1 MKEII
6 ESYFRERSL
15 VNHQLASYND
25 CIPTA
30 DSQNSRFEKIVRNI
44 RIGTDEIIE
53 DEEGGII
60 KLDVLDHEIQVR
72 MKNMTLGPPT
82 IREANG
88 AEHPS
93 SPLECRLRKLTYMSP
108 VYLDFTIHRDDLPQP
123 IVEEKVQIGS
133 VPIMIRS
140 RRCNLNPSHIDA
152 NRNLSPEKSEEDKEY
167 YHTLLQG
174 KGEDPHDPGGY
185 FIINGTERVL
195 ISMEDLAPNRVTVE
209 MNKRYARKTEVA
221 KIFSQKDGVRKPLTV
236 EKRKDGM
243 LMVKISS
250 AGTTPIPVVLLM
262 RALGIDNDQEI
273 FQAIAGPTETFK
285 FIVANLNEVKD
296 NEEYGVES
304 SGEAHDWLQ
313 KKFAAGQQ
321 REYREQRI
329 QNLLDKELLPHLE
342 TPLSDKDKERIG
354 PDLAAQAEVRTERN
368 RKKKAIFLGRIVRQV
383 LEMAIQNKKPND
395 KDHYANKRVRLA
407 GDLIED
413 LFRVSL
419 QQLARDLKYQ
429 LERHH
434 NRKRDLKITSCLR
447 PDVLTSKVMHAL
459 ATGNWV
465 GGRSGV
471 SQLLDRTTFLAA
483 LSHMRRVTSPLVRSQ
498 PHFEARDLH
507 PTQWGRLCPN
517 ETPEGQNCGLVK
529 NAAQMID
536 VSEAVNENE
545 VKTLLEELGVNPNP
559 EGWSDGTRVH
569 VNGDIF
575 GLHTKPYHLVD
586 HFKRGRRRGNIR
598 HECNIRHDAL
608 NRDIFINTDK
618 GRILRPLLVLDSG
631 SLVISKDDLDNLRS
645 REINF
650 DRLVQKGAVEWVDAE
665 EEEDLLVAPRPFDLP
680 HVSPKNGRPLNPAN
694 VEWVNMG
701 EEGIKKAKL
710 RADIIMPNG
719 TKLTENFSVPLN
731 YYQENYD
738 ELRKKE
744 RHKNKPDVLTYTH
757 VEIDPQLILGVCA
770 SLVPYPEHNSTPRVT
785 GGTAMVK
792 QSLGLPSANGR
803 LRPDTRQHILHYTQ
817 NSMTGTRAMEA
828 TNFLRRPAGQNF
840 VVAILSH
847 HGYNMQD
854 AVIMN
859 RGSVERA
866 LGRSTFVR
874 TYNAERKRFPG
885 GQVDEIEIPGTGL
898 DEVKGLK
905 SPESYAHLED
915 DGLPTPETEISSKP
929 DDRDRVPQ
937 VLVGKTSPP
946 RFLEETHGAFL
957 QAQERRES
965 SMNVRHGEGGFV
977 DNVFVTESLD
987 SGRLVRITLRTNR
1000 IPELGDKFASRH
1012 GQKGVIGRLVDP
1024 EDMPFTVDG
1033 VVPDLLINPH
1043 AIPSRMTVAHI
1054 LEMIGGKVGA
1064 MDGRLI
1070 DGTAFSGEKED
1081 SLREGLLRH
1090 GFAHT
1095 GRESMI
1101 NGETGEEFPAQ
1112 TFVGVIYYQK
1122 LHHMV
1127 SGKIHARSRGRV
1139 QILTRQP
1146 TEGRARQGG
1155 LRFGEMERDCLIAH
1169 GASMV
1174 IKDRLLDE
1182 SDGWELFVC
1191 AESGHIAF
1199 WDWRKRC
1206 YVSPIHGDKAEVFPV
1221 STSYAFKLLLD
1232 EMKSLGVA
1240 MRLELEDRR

>member
-25 CIPTA
+25 CIPSA
-30 DSQNSRFEKIVRNI
+30 DSQSSRFEEIVRNI
-44 RIGTDEIIE
+44 RIGTEEVLD
-53 DEEGGII
+53 DDEGGLI
-60 KLDVLDHEIQVR
+60 KLDVLDHDIQVR

-88 AEHPS
+88 SEHPS

-108 VYLDFTIHRDDLPQP
+108 IYLDFTIHRDDLPQP

-140 RRCNLNPSHIDA
+140 RRCNLNPAHIDA
-152 NRNLSPEKSEEDKEY
+152 NRNLSPNQSEEDKEH
-167 YHTLLQG
+167 YHRLLEG

-250 AGTTPIPVVLLM
+250 AGTTAIPVVMLM
-262 RALGIDNDQEI
+262 RSLGIDNDQEI

-296 NEEYGVES
+296 NEEYNVENQE
-304 SGEAHDWLQ
+304 EAMQWLE

-321 REYREQRI
+321 KEYREQRI
-329 QNLLDKELLPHLE
+329 QNLLDKELLPHLGS
-342 TPLSDKDKERIG
+342 SDD
-354 PDLAAQAEVRTERN
+354 N

-383 LEMAIQNKKPND
+383 LEMAINNKEPND

-471 SQLLDRTTFLAA
+471 SQLLDRTSFLAA

-529 NAAQMID
+529 NAAQMVDI
-536 VSEAVNENE
+536 SEAVSEEE
-545 VKTLLEELGVNPNP
+545 VKALLAEADVDPNP
-559 EGWSDGTRVH
+559 VGWAEGARVH

-575 GLHTKPYHLVD
+575 GLHMNPHKLVE
-586 HFKRGRRRGNIR
+586 HFKRRRRSGRIR
-598 HECNIRHDAL
+598 SEVSIRHDAV

-618 GRILRPLLVLDSG
+618 GRILRPLLVLDGG
-631 SLVISKDDLDNLRS
+631 SMVLSKEYLDGLKDRSISFKDLVN
-645 REINF
+645 EG
-650 DRLVQKGAVEWVDAE
+650 VVEWVDAE

-680 HVSPKNGRPLNPAN
+680 HMSPKHGRPINPAK
-694 VEWVNMG
+694 VQWLNMG
-701 EEGIKKAKL
+701 EEGISKAKL
-710 RADIIMPNG
+710 SAEVIMPNG
-719 TKLTENFSVPLN
+719 EVVNEKFSIPLN
-731 YYQENYD
+731 YYQED
-738 ELRKKE
+738 LDKLRRKEKKTG
-744 RHKNKPDVLTYTH
+744 DVLIYTH

-828 TNFLRRPAGQNF
+828 TNFIRRPAGQNF

-866 LGRSTFVR
+866 LGRSTFIR

-885 GQVDEIEIPGTGL
+885 GQVDEIEIPGSGL

-905 SPESYAHLED
+905 SPEAYAHLEG

-929 DDRDRVPQ
+929 EDRERVPQ

-946 RFLEETHGAFL
+946 RFLEESHGAFL

-1033 VVPDLLINPH
+1033 VIPDLLINPH

-1064 MDGRLI
+1064 MEGRLI

-1101 NGETGEEFPAQ
+1101 NGETGEQFPAQ
-1112 TFVGVIYYQK
+1112 VFVGVIYYQK

-1191 AESGHIAF
+1191 AESGHIAY

-1206 YVSPIHGDKAEVFPV
+1206 YVSPVHGDKAEVFPV

-1240 MRLELEDRR
+1240 MRLELEDRK

>member
-25 CIPTA
+25 CIPSV
-30 DSQNSRFEKIVRNI
+30 DSQSSRFEEIVRTI
-44 RIGTDEIIE
+44 RIGTE
-53 DEEGGII
+53 DTVDDDEGGLI
-60 KLDVLDHEIQVR
+60 KLDVLDHDIQVR

-88 AEHPS
+88 SEHPS
-93 SPLECRLRKLTYMSP
+93 LPLECRLRKLTYMSP
-108 VYLDFTIHRDDLPQP
+108 IYLDFTIHRDDLPQP

-133 VPIMIRS
+133 VPIMVRS
-140 RRCNLNPSHIDA
+140 RRCNLNPAHIDA
-152 NRNLSPEKSEEDKEY
+152 NRNLSPNQSEEDKEH
-167 YHTLLQG
+167 YHRLLEG

-209 MNKRYARKTEVA
+209 MNKRYARQTEVA

-250 AGTTPIPVVLLM
+250 AGTTAIPVVLLM

-296 NEEYGVES
+296 NEEYNVENQE
-304 SGEAHDWLQ
+304 EAMQWLE

-321 REYREQRI
+321 KEYREQRI
-329 QNLLDKELLPHLE
+329 QNLLDKELLPHLGN
-342 TPLSDKDKERIG
+342 TDD
-354 PDLAAQAEVRTERN
+354 N

-383 LEMAIQNKKPND
+383 LEMAINNKEPND

-471 SQLLDRTTFLAA
+471 SQLLDRTSFLAA

-529 NAAQMID
+529 NAAQMVDI
-536 VSEAVNENE
+536 SEAVSEEE
-545 VKTLLEELGVNPNP
+545 VKALLAEADVDPNP
-559 EGWSDGTRVH
+559 VGWAEGARVH

-575 GLHTKPYHLVD
+575 GLHMNPHKLVE
-586 HFKRGRRRGNIR
+586 HFKRRRRSGRIR
-598 HECNIRHDAL
+598 PEVSIRHDAI

-618 GRILRPLLVLDSG
+618 GRILRPLLVLDGG
-631 SLVISKDDLDNLRS
+631 SMVLSKEYLDGLKDRTISFKDLVN
-645 REINF
+645 EG
-650 DRLVQKGAVEWVDAE
+650 VVEWVDAE

-680 HVSPKNGRPLNPAN
+680 HTSPKHGRPINPAK
-694 VEWVNMG
+694 VQWLNMG
-701 EEGIKKAKL
+701 EEGISKAKL
-710 RADIIMPNG
+710 SAEVIMPNG
-719 TKLTENFSVPLN
+719 EIVEEKFSVPLN
-731 YYQENYD
+731 YYQED
-738 ELRKKE
+738 LDKLRRKEKKTG
-744 RHKNKPDVLTYTH
+744 DVLIFTH

-817 NSMTGTRAMEA
+817 NSMTGTRAMDA
-828 TNFLRRPAGQNF
+828 TNFIRRPAGQNF

-866 LGRSTFVR
+866 LGRSTFIR

-885 GQVDEIEIPGTGL
+885 GQVDEIEIPGSGL

-905 SPESYAHLED
+905 SPEAYAHLEN

-929 DDRDRVPQ
+929 EDRDRVPQ

-946 RFLEETHGAFL
+946 RFLEESHGAFL

-1033 VVPDLLINPH
+1033 VIPDLLINPH

-1064 MDGRLI
+1064 MEGRLI

-1095 GRESMI
+1095 GRESMV
-1101 NGETGEEFPAQ
+1101 NGETGEEFAAKI
-1112 TFVGVIYYQK
+1112 FVGVIYYQK

-1191 AESGHIAF
+1191 AESGHIAY

-1206 YVSPIHGDKAEVFPV
+1206 YVSPVHGDKAEVFPV

-1240 MRLELEDRR
+1240 MRLELEDRK

>member
-25 CIPTA
+25 CIPSV
-30 DSQNSRFEKIVRNI
+30 DSQSSRFEEIVRTI
-44 RIGTDEIIE
+44 RIGTEETVD
-53 DEEGGII
+53 DDEGGLI
-60 KLDVLDHEIQVR
+60 KLDVLDHDIQVR

-88 AEHPS
+88 SEHPS
-93 SPLECRLRKLTYMSP
+93 LPLECRLRKLTYMSP
-108 VYLDFTIHRDDLPQP
+108 IYLDFTIHRDDLPQP

-133 VPIMIRS
+133 VPIMVRS
-140 RRCNLNPSHIDA
+140 RRCNLNPAHIDA
-152 NRNLSPEKSEEDKEY
+152 NRNLSPNQSEEDKEH
-167 YHTLLQG
+167 YHRLLEG

-250 AGTTPIPVVLLM
+250 AGTTAIPVVLLM
-262 RALGIDNDQEI
+262 RSLGIDNDQEI

-296 NEEYGVES
+296 NEEYNVENQE
-304 SGEAHDWLQ
+304 EAMQWLE

-321 REYREQRI
+321 KEYREQRI
-329 QNLLDKELLPHLE
+329 QNLLDKELLPHLGN
-342 TPLSDKDKERIG
+342 TDD
-354 PDLAAQAEVRTERN
+354 N

-383 LEMAIQNKKPND
+383 LEMAINNKEPND

-471 SQLLDRTTFLAA
+471 SQLLDRTSFLAA

-529 NAAQMID
+529 NAAQMVDI
-536 VSEAVNENE
+536 SEAVSEEE
-545 VKTLLEELGVNPNP
+545 VKALLAEADVDPNP
-559 EGWSDGTRVH
+559 VGWAEGARVH

-575 GLHTKPYHLVD
+575 GLHMNPHKLVE
-586 HFKRGRRRGNIR
+586 HFKRRRRSGRIR
-598 HECNIRHDAL
+598 PEVSIRHDAV

-618 GRILRPLLVLDSG
+618 GRILRPLLVLDGG
-631 SLVISKDDLDNLRS
+631 SMVLSKEYLDGLKDRTISFKDLVN
-645 REINF
+645 EG
-650 DRLVQKGAVEWVDAE
+650 VVEWVDDE

-680 HVSPKNGRPLNPAN
+680 HISPKHVRPINPAK
-694 VEWVNMG
+694 VQWLNMG
-701 EEGIKKAKL
+701 EEGISKAKL
-710 RADIIMPNG
+710 SAEVIMPNG
-719 TKLTENFSVPLN
+719 EVVEEKFSIPLN
-731 YYQENYD
+731 YYQE
-738 ELRKKE
+738 ELDKLRRKEK
-744 RHKNKPDVLTYTH
+744 KTGDVLIFTH

-817 NSMTGTRAMEA
+817 NSMTGTRAMDA
-828 TNFLRRPAGQNF
+828 TNFIRRPAGQNF

-866 LGRSTFVR
+866 LARSTFIR

-885 GQVDEIEIPGTGL
+885 GQVDEIEIPGSGL

-905 SPESYAHLED
+905 SPEAYAHLEN

-929 DDRDRVPQ
+929 EDRDRVPQ

-946 RFLEETHGAFL
+946 RFLEESHGAFL

-1033 VVPDLLINPH
+1033 VIPDLLINPH

-1064 MDGRLI
+1064 MEGRLI

-1095 GRESMI
+1095 GRESMV

-1112 TFVGVIYYQK
+1112 IFVGVIYYQK

-1191 AESGHIAF
+1191 AESGHIAY

-1206 YVSPIHGDKAEVFPV
+1206 YVSPVHGDKAEVFPV

-1240 MRLELEDRR
+1240 MRLELEDRK

>member
-25 CIPTA
+25 CIPSV
-30 DSQNSRFEKIVRNI
+30 DSQSSRFEEIVRTI
-44 RIGTDEIIE
+44 RIGTEETVD
-53 DEEGGII
+53 DDEGGLI
-60 KLDVLDHEIQVR
+60 KLDVLDHDIQVR

-88 AEHPS
+88 SEHPS

-108 VYLDFTIHRDDLPQP
+108 IYLDFTIHRDDLPQP

-133 VPIMIRS
+133 VPIMVRS
-140 RRCNLNPSHIDA
+140 RRCNLNPAHIDA
-152 NRNLSPEKSEEDKEY
+152 NRNLSPNQSEEDKEH
-167 YHTLLQG
+167 YHRLLEG
-174 KGEDPHDPGGY
+174 KGEDPYDPGGY

-250 AGTTPIPVVLLM
+250 AGTTAIPVVLLM
-262 RALGIDNDQEI
+262 RSLGIDNDQEI

-296 NEEYGVES
+296 NEEYNVENQE
-304 SGEAHDWLQ
+304 EAMQWLE

-321 REYREQRI
+321 KEYREQRI
-329 QNLLDKELLPHLE
+329 QNLLDKELLPHL
-342 TPLSDKDKERIG
+342 G
-354 PDLAAQAEVRTERN
+354 NTEDN

-383 LEMAIQNKKPND
+383 LEMAINNKEPND

-471 SQLLDRTTFLAA
+471 SQLLDRTSFLAA

-529 NAAQMID
+529 NAAQMVDI
-536 VSEAVNENE
+536 SEAVSEEE
-545 VKTLLEELGVNPNP
+545 VKALLAEADVDPNP
-559 EGWSDGTRVH
+559 VGWAEGARVH

-575 GLHTKPYHLVD
+575 GLHMNPHKLVE
-586 HFKRGRRRGNIR
+586 HFKRRRRSGRIR
-598 HECNIRHDAL
+598 SEVSIRHDAV

-618 GRILRPLLVLDSG
+618 GRILRPLLVLDGG
-631 SLVISKDDLDNLRS
+631 SLVLSKEYLDGLKDRTISFKD
-645 REINF
+645 
-650 DRLVQKGAVEWVDAE
+650 LVNEGVVEWVDAE

-680 HVSPKNGRPLNPAN
+680 QTSPKHGRPINPAK
-694 VEWVNMG
+694 VQWLNMG
-701 EEGIKKAKL
+701 EEGISKAKIS
-710 RADIIMPNG
+710 AEVIMPNG
-719 TKLTENFSVPLN
+719 EIVHEKFSIPLN
-731 YYQENYD
+731 YYQED
-738 ELRKKE
+738 LDKLRRKEKKTG
-744 RHKNKPDVLTYTH
+744 DVLIFTH

-817 NSMTGTRAMEA
+817 NSMTGTRAMDA
-828 TNFLRRPAGQNF
+828 TNFIRRPAGQNF

-859 RGSVERA
+859 RGSIERA
-866 LGRSTFVR
+866 LGRSTFIR

-885 GQVDEIEIPGTGL
+885 GQVDEIEIPGSGL

-905 SPESYAHLED
+905 SPEAYAHLET

-929 DDRDRVPQ
+929 EDRDRVPQ

-946 RFLEETHGAFL
+946 RFLEESHGAFL

-1033 VVPDLLINPH
+1033 VIPDLLINPH

-1064 MDGRLI
+1064 MEGRLI

-1101 NGETGEEFPAQ
+1101 NGETGEEFAAKI
-1112 TFVGVIYYQK
+1112 FVGVIYYQK

-1174 IKDRLLDE
+1174 IKERLLDE

-1191 AESGHIAF
+1191 AESGHIAY

-1206 YVSPIHGDKAEVFPV
+1206 YVSPVHGDKAEVFPV

-1240 MRLELEDRR
+1240 MRLELEDRK